1 MDGPLDAASL
11 AVAEAALDRHVREF
25 AAGPGAGLGAGQPDV
40 VRAGLLRGIR
50 ADLLRYL
57 RHEATQGA
65 GWRRH
70 GLELRF
76 GFEADEGGRSLPA
89 LELGGVRVR
98 GMIDRVDV
106 NASGHAL
113 ITDYKS
119 GAARSEQPAARWN
132 ADRRLQVA
140 LYLLVVRELTA
151 LDPVAGFYQ
160 PLRGQDLRARGMYVE
175 GTALGTAAHPRDR
188 RSAQEFSDEL
198 DDAAQRAAEL
208 AGALRAGVITPC
220 PQNCS
225 RDGCAH
231 PGICRS
237 Q

>member
-1 MDGPLDAASL
+1 
-11 AVAEAALDRHVREF
+11 
-25 AAGPGAGLGAGQPDV
+25 
-40 VRAGLLRGIR
+40 
-50 ADLLRYL
+50 
-57 RHEATQGA
+57 
-65 GWRRH
+65 
-70 GLELRF
+70 
-76 GFEADEGGRSLPA
+76 
-89 LELGGVRVR
+89 
-98 GMIDRVDV
+98 MIDRVDV
-106 NASGHAL
+106 DGSGHAL

-119 GAARSEQPAARWN
+119 GAPRSEQPAARWN

-140 LYLLVVRELTA
+140 LYLLVVRELTE

-160 PLRGQDLRARGMYVE
+160 PLRGEDLRARGMYVD
-175 GTALGTAAHPRDR
+175 GTALGSAAHPRDR
-188 RSAQEFSDEL
+188 RSAQEFSAEL
-198 DDAAQRAAEL
+198 DDAAERAAAL